1 MPTAP
6 HHHRLLQ
13 GGLALCFGLL
23 LLFAVSFLFPPQP
36 QVPTR
41 AARLSPEAKR
51 ISAPSA
57 SPTPKPTT
65 APITTTTTTPK
76 RAFKAPSPKR
86 GETDAEGHQRFLA
99 TLKARAEAKKH
110 NPSCVGRTDP
120 VRLVVYSLPRS
131 GGLYLLELLDDYLS
145 LAWGGE
151 LFWQFRPVRSPT
163 QSESILASLE
173 QNGSFNFLIQNDRS
187 MNPKPKHEDVQ
198 QQPWLLPRFKENG
211 YSFILLQRLDLLAA
225 FLSWETQQEH
235 KDADWQCTT
244 ADCKER
250 FQSLMIRPNRRS
262 VLRYITKR
270 ESLIKA
276 QRQLLN
282 ESGIAYITVTYEELT
297 RNAPEEFCKLLQFLG
312 CDCSQV
318 DSMRSLFH
326 KLHPKPKSSYFENW
340 DDVVSVLKDTPYA
353 WMLEA

>member
-1 MPTAP
+1 MATAP

-23 LLFAVSFLFPPQP
+23 LLFAISFLLSPQLKM
-36 QVPTR
+36 PTR
-41 AARLSPEAKR
+41 AARLSPEGKR
-51 ISAPSA
+51 ISTASA
-57 SPTPKPTT
+57 SPTPTP
-65 APITTTTTTPK
+65 APAPFTTTTTTPTTTTL
-76 RAFKAPSPKR
+76 KAPSPKR
-86 GETDAEGHQRFLA
+86 GDTDAEGHQRFLA

-110 NPSCVGRTDP
+110 KPSCVGRTDP

-173 QNGSFNFLIQNDRS
+173 QNGSFNFLIQY
-187 MNPKPKHEDVQ
+187 EDVQ
-198 QQPWLLPRFKENG
+198 QQPWLLSRFKENG
-211 YSFILLQRLDLLAA
+211 YSFILLKRLDLLAA

-235 KDADWQCTT
+235 KDAAWQCTT
-244 ADCKER
+244 AECTER
-250 FQSLMIRPNRRS
+250 FQSLKIRPNRRS
-262 VLRYITKR
+262 VLKYITKR

-276 QRQLLN
+276 QGQLLN
-282 ESGIAYITVTYEELT
+282 ESGIAHITVTYEELT

-318 DSMRSLFH
+318 NSTQSLFH

-340 DDVVSVLKDTPYA
+340 DEVVSVLKDTPYA